1 MTTSFDHLEL
11 RPELLQAIELAGYVS
26 MTPIQAEALPLMLA
40 GQDVV
45 GQAQTGSGKTAAF
58 GLALL
63 QAIDPAVMVTQA
75 LVLCPT
81 RELADQVSQEMRR
94 FAQRMDNVRVLSVC
108 GGRPYRDQVQA
119 FARGIHV
126 VVGTPGR
133 IKKHL
138 SDGNLKL
145 KKLKVLV
152 LDEADRMLDMGFIDD
167 VMTVIRRTPPVRQ
180 TLFFSATFSPEIS
193 SLSAEVQRDAQRV
206 SIEAQVAPGSLT
218 QRYFQCE
225 RSERKDLVVSL
236 LAHHRKSSTLVF
248 CETRDD
254 CDALARHLSN
264 RGTVALALHGQME
277 QRDRDEVML
286 QFAHGSASIL
296 VATNVAA
303 RGLDIPSLPLVI
315 IAELS
320 KDPESHLHR
329 IGRTGRAGERGL
341 ALSIVCGSHEITRLE
356 RIEDFMEERIA
367 QGESPIPNRGLHFLA
382 PPNRTLLILS
392 GRKDKIRKGDI
403 LGALIKDGGIP
414 SDAIGRIDVMD
425 HTCAVAI
432 AKAHARTA
440 LNFLRK
446 GRIKKKNIRA
456 RALGELPFDQS
467 KRR

>member
-1 MTTSFDHLEL
+1 MTTAFEKLDL
-11 RPELLQAIELAGYVS
+11 RPELLQAIQLVGYAT
-26 MTPIQAEALPLMLA
+26 MTPIQEQALPLMLA
-40 GQDVV
+40 GRDVI

-63 QAIDPAVMVTQA
+63 QVMDPSMMVTQA
-75 LVLCPT
+75 MILCPT
-81 RELADQVSQEMRR
+81 RELADQVSQEIRR
-94 FAQRMDNVRVLSVC
+94 FAQRMDNLRVLSVC

-119 FARGIHV
+119 LKRGIHV

-138 SDGNLKL
+138 SEGNLKL
-145 KKLKVLV
+145 KKLKVMV

-167 VMTVIRRTPPVRQ
+167 VMTVIRRSPPARQ

-193 SLSAEVQRDAQRV
+193 SLSAQVQRDAERV
-206 SIEAQVAPGSLT
+206 SIEAQVAPGSLK

-236 LAHHRKSSTLVF
+236 LAHHRKPSTLVF

-254 CDALARHLSN
+254 CDAMAQHLSH

-329 IGRTGRAGERGL
+329 IGRTGRAGETGL
-341 ALSIVCGSHEITRLE
+341 ALSIVCGAHEITRLE
-356 RIEDFMEERIA
+356 RIEDFMEERIE
-367 QGESPIPNRGLHFLA
+367 QGERPIPNRGLHFLA
-382 PPNRTLLILS
+382 PPNRTLLILA

-414 SDAIGRIDVMD
+414 ADAIGRIDIMD
-425 HTCAVAI
+425 QTCAVAV
-432 AKAHARTA
+432 AKEHARAA
-440 LNFLRK
+440 LKFLRK
-446 GRIKKKNIRA
+446 GRIKKKHVRA
-456 RALGELPFDQS
+456 TALGELPFDQS